1 MRVRGTRT
9 HSATRHTWQDR
20 HEATAAPASRPGKR
34 SLSFVD
40 DFRELSPPADPFA
53 LHPHETPRLPKRPSC
68 SRPPNAPRRAYAPA
82 VTSAAVRGL
91 RVSHDEVV
99 TAAEALLA
107 RRILHRRSETQPAP
121 P

>member
-1 MRVRGTRT
+1 MAHT
-9 HSATRHTWQDR
+9 HSSTPHTWQDR
-20 HEATAAPASRPGKR
+20 HEAKAASASRPGKR

-40 DFRELSPPADPFA
+40 DFSELSPPSDPFA

-82 VTSAAVRGL
+82 DTSTAVRGL
-91 RVSHDEVV
+91 RESHGEVV
-99 TAAEALLA
+99 AAAEALLA